1 MKPPHRKMRGLQ
13 DRDKERKLKLTER
26 NGEKK
31 REKKKMG
38 EKIGERKLNRES

>member
-31 REKKKMG
+31 KGEKKKGRENWG
-38 EKIGERKLNRES
+38 EKIE